1 MHTLQAIITGSIQG
15 LSEFLPIS
23 SSAHIVFSN
32 ELYGLI
38 TGTKIVNVVQQEEI
52 FFDIMVHLA
61 TLIAVLIYFFND
73 LKQIFCDF
81 YKSIKEKNFNDEN
94 FKLVNYIALSTIIT
108 GIIGLLI
115 KEKVEHLIQNPQI
128 ICVLLFI
135 TGLILFFSEKMY
147 KGDKKVTLKSSIIIA
162 IAQGLA
168 VFPGFSRSGLTI
180 ATGLFQG
187 LNRVEA
193 ARFSFLM
200 SIPIILLASMVYP
213 IIELDLTQISTFNLK
228 AIFFGFIASFLVGYF
243 CIKYFM
249 KLLGKLSLKSFAY
262 YCFFVAVAMFLVFEF
277 FYRQ

>member
-32 ELYGLI
+32 ELYSLI
-38 TGTKIVNVVQQEEI
+38 TGTDLVNAVNQEEI

-61 TLIAVLIYFFND
+61 TLFAVLIYFFKD
-73 LKQIFCDF
+73 LKTIFCDF
-81 YKSIKEKNFNDEN
+81 FKSIKEKNYQNEN

-108 GIIGLLI
+108 GAIGLLL
-115 KEKVEHLIQNPQI
+115 KEKIEQLIQNPQI

-135 TGLILFFSEKMY
+135 TGIILFFSEKMY
-147 KGDKKVTLKSSIIIA
+147 KGDKKVTLKSAILIS

-193 ARFSFLM
+193 ADFRF
-200 SIPIILLASMVYP
+200 
-213 IIELDLTQISTFNLK
+213 
-228 AIFFGFIASFLVGYF
+228 
-243 CIKYFM
+243 
-249 KLLGKLSLKSFAY
+249 
-262 YCFFVAVAMFLVFEF
+262 
-277 FYRQ
+277 